1 MIAKMMRRRLLLYS
15 QAAVVLL
22 LFIYLFVSY
31 DSFSSGLDISHYSG
45 QFGVRLQPLTY
56 ALGVEH

>member
-45 QFGVRLQPLTY
+45 QFGVRLQPLPM
-56 ALGVEH
+56 L